1 MSTCN
6 AKSGDR
12 SSISNYRQISLLCS
26 ISKVLERLAYDKV
39 FEFVGQ
45 SISCSQFGFLRNQ
58 SCLQQL
64 LLFLNNVVDSFTNK
78 HQFDTILYLDFRKAF
93 DKVPHPEL
101 LHKLS
106 ISGTLLKWFSN
117 YLMNR
122 KQLVSINGNHST
134 ILPVSSGVPQG
145 SIYPW
150 SSLVPCIH
158 Q

>member
-12 SSISNYRQISLLCS
+12 SSISNYRPISLLCS
-26 ISKVLERLAYDKV
+26 ISKVLERLVYDKV

-45 SISCSQFGFLRNQ
+45 SISCFQFGFLRNH

-101 LHKLS
+101 LHKLAVGCDKAAELRTP
-106 ISGTLLKWFSN
+106 IP
-117 YLMNR
+117 YR
-122 KQLVSINGNHST
+122 
-134 ILPVSSGVPQG
+134 
-145 SIYPW
+145 
-150 SSLVPCIH
+150 
-158 Q
+158 

>member
-1 MSTCN
+1 M
-6 AKSGDR
+6 
-12 SSISNYRQISLLCS
+12 
-26 ISKVLERLAYDKV
+26 
-39 FEFVGQ
+39 GQ
-45 SISCSQFGFLRNQ
+45 SISCSQFGFLRNH

-78 HQFDTILYLDFRKAF
+78 HQFNFRKAF

-101 LHKLS
+101 LHKLRN
-106 ISGTLLKWFSN
+106 IGICGILLKWFSN

-145 SIYPW
+145 SILDLPQYVDNCKVF
-150 SSLVPCIH
+150 LFADDTKCCH
-158 Q
+158 QIQSFSDISDLQASINRLPD